1 MPWDTIKHCLS
12 VQILDSHTN
21 TLAETHMPV
30 LSPIAAEVFRPASGH
45 RYVANDQV
53 ETLLDPVALLT
64 LLA

>member
-1 MPWDTIKHCLS
+1 MH
-12 VQILDSHTN
+12 SHVRVCV
-21 TLAETHMPV
+21 LAQTHMPD
-30 LSPIAAEVFRPASGH
+30 LSPMAAEVFRPASGH